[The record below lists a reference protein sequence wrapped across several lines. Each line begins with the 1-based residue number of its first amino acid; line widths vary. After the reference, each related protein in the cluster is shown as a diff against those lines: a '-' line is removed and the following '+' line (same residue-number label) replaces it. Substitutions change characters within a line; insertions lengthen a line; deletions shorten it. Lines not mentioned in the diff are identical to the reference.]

1 MPGKAVRNKYFDKVI
16 KGGNDRYGSQLRST
30 IVLLIHFLAILM
42 FAGCALTPTMPPSPQ
57 GISPFFPRDRWQLL
71 NAAERVPKAL
81 KALARIDLTTPSGR
95 YPLKVAI
102 LLQYPEHFRMESIP
116 LFGPPDFYLTI
127 ENGELKVFLPQEG
140 KYYMGTPSQTQLA
153 SFLPF
158 ISSRFQ
164 LSDMLALLRGT
175 VPLSQY
181 PDITLKGFQES
192 EYYRLEVYRGKEK
205 AQVFWLEPRS
215 NQLIR
220 ATRWGKNGELLY
232 TAQFEAYGGLKEAAD
247 FPTKISVTTGQPN
260 PTTLTLQYTDLQFLQ
275 EIQPALF
282 SLEIP
287 PGIEPSRLNKEP

>member
-1 MPGKAVRNKYFDKVI
+1 MPGKAVQNKYFDKVI

-30 IVLLIHFLAILM
+30 IVLFIHFLAILM

-140 KYYMGTPSQTQLA
+140 KYYIGSPSQAQLA

-175 VPLSQY
+175 VPLIQDQ
-181 PDITLKGFQES
+181 DINLKGFQES
-192 EYYRLEVYRGKEK
+192 EYYRLEVYRGEEK
-205 AQVFWLEPRS
+205 AQVFWLKPES
-215 NQLIR
+215 NELVR
-220 ATRWGKNGELLY
+220 ATLWGKNGDILY
-232 TAQFEAYGGLKEAAD
+232 TAQFEAYGGLKEADD
-247 FPTKISVTTGQPN
+247 FPAKISVTMGPPN
-260 PTTLTLQYTDLQFLQ
+260 PATLSLQYMDIQFLR
-275 EIQPALF
+275 EIQPDLF
-282 SLEIP
+282 SLEVP
-287 PGIEPSRLNKEP
+287 PGIKPLRLKEQ